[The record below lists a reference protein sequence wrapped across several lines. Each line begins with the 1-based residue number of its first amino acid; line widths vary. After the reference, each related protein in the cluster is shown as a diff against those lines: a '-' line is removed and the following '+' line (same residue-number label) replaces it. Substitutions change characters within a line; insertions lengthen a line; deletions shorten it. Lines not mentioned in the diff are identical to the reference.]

1 MAISLALKLTIL
13 SLAFLAAWNKRELRS
28 SEAGLKFFVLSAVS
42 SGILLFGMALMY
54 GITGSTSLREIG
66 RLLTTPQAQPAA
78 LLAMS
83 MLVAGFG
90 FKIAAVPFQMW
101 TPDVYE
107 GAPTPV
113 TAFLSTASKAA
124 GFAVILRI
132 FQAALGPIQVE
143 WTTLFA
149 VLALITMT

>member
-1 MAISLALKLTIL
+1 
-13 SLAFLAAWNKRELRS
+13 
-28 SEAGLKFFVLSAVS
+28 
-42 SGILLFGMALMY
+42 MALLY
-54 GITGSTSLREIG
+54 GLTGSTSLRDIG
-66 RLLTTPQAQPAA
+66 RLLTTPTVTPAA

-113 TAFLSTASKAA
+113 TAFMSVASKAA
-124 GFAVILRI
+124 GFAVVMRI
-132 FQAALGPIQVE
+132 FDVAPGRRRDSGGLV
-143 WTTLFA
+143 
-149 VLALITMT
+149 